1 MSLQLLSLSR
11 SCRHHLLTSWGCNR
25 HWVQCPRPHCRPP
38 PGTRRGSWR
47 RRSSLSRP
55 PPCRPQLGR
64 TSSWPSGSRIWGT
77 AASWCSDCEV
87 SGSPESKPRDKLRHC
102 HWYNTKTLVKDR
114 RKWFYE
120 LCLNCLGWWWS
131 EYTKYCVVC
140 TVCVVTLIM
149 LVYLYH
155 IYLRHGN
162 EKRMELGLVW
172 LRCFFWKTNYLGA
185 DYFQIKLWKI
195 YFSE

>member
-11 SCRHHLLTSWGCNR
+11 SCRHNLLTSWGCNR
-25 HWVQCPRPHCRPP
+25 HWAPRCLHSRPP

-64 TSSWPSGSRIWGT
+64 TSSWPSGSRIGGT

-120 LCLNCLGWWWS
+120 LCLNCLGWWWYK
-131 EYTKYCVVC
+131 YTKDCVVC
-140 TVCVVTLIM
+140 TVCVGNIDYAGIFIPHLSPSRKWEKNGAWAGVATM
-149 LVYLYH
+149 LFLE
-155 IYLRHGN
+155 N
-162 EKRMELGLVW
+162 
-172 LRCFFWKTNYLGA
+172 
-185 DYFQIKLWKI
+185 
-195 YFSE
+195 

>member
-1 MSLQLLSLSR
+1 MSLQLPSLSR
-11 SCRHHLLTSWGCNR
+11 SCHHNLLTSWGCNR
-25 HWVQCPRPHCRPP
+25 HWVQCRRSRCRPP
-38 PGTRRGSWR
+38 PKRRRGSWR
-47 RRSSLSRP
+47 RRSSRSRP
-55 PPCRPQLGR
+55 PPWRLQLGR

-77 AASWCSDCEV
+77 AAAWCSDCEV
-87 SGSPESKPRDKLRHC
+87 SGSPGSKPWDKLR

-114 RKWFYE
+114 RKCFYRLWLYCRGNDGLNIQR
-120 LCLNCLGWWWS
+120 LCCL
-131 EYTKYCVVC
+131 YCAVA
-140 TVCVVTLIM
+140 TLIM